1 MIFDSKRKN
10 YDVVICVGPQHIEIA
25 KVVINQVK
33 HFFQAQAIYVI
44 TNQAHFGNFQTL
56 SQTID
61 LIFIDENELFDQFNF
76 QSVAS
81 FLKQKINNE
90 DRAGW
95 YFQQFLK
102 LEISKIIQSDYYLIW
117 DADTVPL
124 KPIHFFDQ
132 ENRVLIHRSEENHS
146 PYFETLQ
153 NILGITKTVNY
164 SFISEHF
171 MVETAYMN
179 MLLEE
184 LSKNASDKPWPY
196 FILENITKKDL
207 SLSGFSEYETYGNFL
222 NTKSPERFRLRNIPK
237 ELLYTSRDGSMILG
251 TLPNTKELY
260 FLEVLG
266 LHYATFEIWQDI
278 NPKQIKANKRLIA
291 LFFFF
296 EKIPLIR
303 SLNKLIIKS
312 FRKTYSLPQPP
323 Y

>member
-1 MIFDSKRKN
+1 MVFDSKRKN

-33 HFFQAQAIYVI
+33 RFFQAQQIYVI
-44 TNQAHFGNFQTL
+44 TSPYYFEKFQLL
-56 SQTID
+56 SLTN
-61 LIFIDENELFDQFNF
+61 LVLVNENELLYRFNF
-76 QSVAS
+76 ESVAD
-81 FLKQKINNE
+81 FLKQKINNG

-117 DADTVPL
+117 DADTIPL
-124 KPIHFFDQ
+124 KPIDFFDK
-132 ENRVLIHRSEENHS
+132 EDKVLIHKSEENHN
-146 PYFETLQ
+146 PYFETLEH
-153 NILGITKTVNY
+153 ILGVTKTVNY

-171 MVETAYMN
+171 MVKTAAIRIM
-179 MLLEE
+179 LEE
-184 LSKNASDKPWPY
+184 LSKNANGMYWPY
-196 FILENITKKDL
+196 YILESIQKKDL

-222 NTKSPERFRLRNIPK
+222 NSTYPDDFRLRTSPS
-237 ELLYTSRDGSMILG
+237 ELLNTTRNGSMILG
-251 TLPNTKELY
+251 TLPNTKNLH

-278 NPKQIKANKRLIA
+278 NPKQIKANKRRVA

-303 SLNKLIIKS
+303 SLNKLIIKN